1 MSTNFYMMTTDRDI
15 VHKYFPGEYEVVE
28 SPYLGFEIHIGKRS
42 MGWKPLMEAHNN
54 AYTSVAEMLEFLHR
68 HKDVIKIYDEY
79 EEQYS
84 IEQLKDELIDWGD
97 HQEKRII
104 DYDRVG
110 PIQAPIDHVEMSR
123 RDKSCDYGFIRY
135 WHDKDGYDFTDRSF
149 C

>member
-1 MSTNFYMMTTDRDI
+1 MSTNFYMMTTDRD
-15 VHKYFPGEYEVVE
+15 VAHKYFPGEYKVVE
-28 SPYLGFEIHIGKRS
+28 NPYLGFEIHIGKRS

-54 AYTSVAEMLEFLHR
+54 AYTSVAEMLKFLHK

-97 HQEKRII
+97 HQKKRII
-104 DYDRVG
+104 NYERVG
-110 PIQAPIDHVEMSR
+110 PIQAPIDHVEMSQ

-135 WHDKDGYDFTDRSF
+135 WHDKDGYDFTDRPFS
-149 C
+149 